1 MPLLCLS
8 YILINV
14 FDDLSLSYLQ
24 RHIVRNHQMS
34 HLRTPEMIHFP
45 FVLILFLN
53 KHWVLNVKPEC
64 KTDHVSVCAVSID
77 TQRPQC
83 GKKKKIDIQVCR
95 RKQLQFQFPPCM
107 YFIGCNKM
115 FHSLT
120 LLIGLILVSALC
132 SPSQRT
138 RLIVTWTRV
147 NASRYFDDLQPS
159 LTENK

>member
-1 MPLLCLS
+1 M
-8 YILINV
+8 
-14 FDDLSLSYLQ
+14 
-24 RHIVRNHQMS
+24 
-34 HLRTPEMIHFP
+34 
-45 FVLILFLN
+45 
-53 KHWVLNVKPEC
+53 
-64 KTDHVSVCAVSID
+64 
-77 TQRPQC
+77 
-83 GKKKKIDIQVCR
+83 KKKIIYIQVCR

-120 LLIGLILVSALC
+120 VLIGLILVSALC

-159 LTENK
+159 LTENKWTKTRPDVEMTWDMTTHVTSLFSFHSSVSVVFSPSCHFFFFLFDQISFTEFQILMWMLWASGIIFDNIILIL